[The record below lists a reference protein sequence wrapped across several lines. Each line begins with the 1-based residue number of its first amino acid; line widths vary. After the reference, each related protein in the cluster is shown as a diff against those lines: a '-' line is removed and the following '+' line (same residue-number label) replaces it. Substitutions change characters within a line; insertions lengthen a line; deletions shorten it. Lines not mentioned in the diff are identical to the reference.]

1 MRGVLRYAL
10 ALAVITATGATA
22 LPAQQRR
29 PITQNDLYSF
39 KWVADPRISPDGKQ
53 VAYVLVTVDSA
64 RKGYETSI
72 WSVGADGTASPRRLT
87 SGKHD
92 GAPRWSPDSRTLAFV
107 RTPDKGKPQI
117 YLLSMNGGEARQLTE
132 APRGTSAPV
141 WSPDGK
147 SIAFT
152 SDMKPSDLKDTT
164 RSADSTRAGGDGAKA
179 DSANEDGA
187 GSDEE
192 SDVHVITRAI
202 FRFNGQGFID
212 YTRHGHIF
220 TVPVAP
226 DSGMPVKAKQLTSGD
241 FDEGSLAWS
250 PDGAR
255 IFFISDRVLEPYYY
269 PPDGNMYA
277 VAATGGEI
285 EKVID
290 INGPV
295 DGIVRSPDANS
306 FAFSGFLNPS
316 KPRSHDQT
324 DLFVY
329 SNGKARNLTASY
341 DFSVGDGPGGDQAA
355 PRGGGGYTPLIWTAD
370 GKGVIVTT
378 GEHGASNLM
387 RFDVAS
393 GRAEP
398 LTTGDHDIMAYSAT
412 PDASLFALTISD
424 ATHIG
429 DVYAFSPSS
438 KRLTQL
444 THINDSLF
452 NGLVLSE
459 PEQFWYR
466 SFDGRKIE
474 GWILKPP
481 GFTAGKKYP
490 MILEIHGGP
499 HTNYGYTFFHEFQWM
514 AAKGYLVLYTNPR
527 GSTSYGQEFGNV
539 IQYRY
544 PGDDYKDLMVAVD
557 SLVRRGYVDEKRLG
571 VTGGSGGGL
580 LTNWTVTQ
588 TNRFAAAVSQRSVAD
603 WTGFWYSAD
612 FTLFTP
618 TWFRKPP
625 YEDAREYLDRS
636 PTHLASRINTPLM
649 LIDGEADF
657 RTPPG
662 QGSEAMFRS
671 LKAQHKPTALILV
684 PRESHELSRSGEP
697 KHRVARLQHILNWFD
712 KYLMGREVGEYDV
725 R

>member
-1 MRGVLRYAL
+1 MNVLLRCAL
-10 ALAVITATGATA
+10 SLPFLAGSVASA

-29 PITQNDLYSF
+29 PITQDDLYHF
-39 KWVADPRISPDGKQ
+39 KWVADPRISPDGRQ
-53 VAYVLVTVDSA
+53 VAYVQVTVDSA

-72 WSVGADGTASPRRLT
+72 WSVAADASSPPRRLT
-87 SGKHD
+87 SGTHD

-107 RTPDKGKPQI
+107 RASGEDKPQI
-117 YLLSMNGGEARQLTE
+117 YLLSMDGGEARQLTE
-132 APRGTSAPV
+132 TPRGTSAPV

-152 SDMKPSDLKDTT
+152 SDVKQSDLKDTT
-164 RSADSTRAGGDGAKA
+164 RSDDSTKADGDSRGAKG
-179 DSANEDGA
+179 DSA
-187 GSDEE
+187 GSGEE
-192 SDVHVITRAI
+192 SDVHVITRAV

-212 YTRHGHIF
+212 YTRHSHIF
-220 TVPVAP
+220 TVPVVPSPSTPA
-226 DSGMPVKAKQLTSGD
+226 KAKQITSGD
-241 FDEGSLAWS
+241 FDEGTLAWS
-250 PDGAR
+250 SDGSR
-255 IFFISDRVLEPYYY
+255 IFFTSDRVLEPYYY
-269 PPDGNMYA
+269 PPDGNMYS
-277 VAATGGEI
+277 VPAAGGEM

-290 INGPV
+290 IDGPV
-295 DGIVRSPDANS
+295 DGTVQSPDAKS
-306 FAFSGFLNPS
+306 FAFAGFTNPA

-324 DLFVY
+324 DLFVFTG
-329 SNGKARNLTASY
+329 GKARNLTGSY

-355 PRGGGGYTPLIWTAD
+355 PRGGSGSSPLVWTTD
-370 GKGVIVTT
+370 GKSVIVTT
-378 GEHGASNLM
+378 GEHGTSNLM

-393 GRAEP
+393 GHAEP
-398 LTTGDHDIMAYSAT
+398 LTIGDHNIMAYSAT
-412 PDASLFALTISD
+412 PDASTFALTISD
-424 ATHIG
+424 PTHIG
-429 DVYAFSPSS
+429 DVYAFSPAT

-452 NGLVLSE
+452 ARLELST
-459 PEQFWYR
+459 PEQLWYR

-474 GWILKPP
+474 GWVLKPP
-481 GFTAGKKYP
+481 GFTPGKKYP

-514 AAKGYLVLYTNPR
+514 AAKGYVVLFTNPR
-527 GSTSYGQEFGNV
+527 GSTSYGQEFGNI

-603 WTGFWYSAD
+603 WIGFWYSAD

-618 TWFRKPP
+618 TWFQTNP
-625 YEDAREYLDRS
+625 YQNAQEFLDRS
-636 PTHLASRINTPLM
+636 PTHYASKITTPLM
-649 LIDGEADF
+649 LIDGEADL
-657 RTPPG
+657 RTPPT
-662 QGSEAMFRS
+662 QGSEAMFRA

-712 KYLMGREVGEYDV
+712 KYLMGEKVTEYDV
-725 R
+725 K